1 MNALWAV
8 GLLALVSLCL
18 PACDRELEV
27 QQAYDFTLET
37 MPVQKNLR
45 RGETAEIRCSLK
57 RAGRFAGARYT
68 LRNFQSEGKGMLRL
82 DKGPALKPN
91 DRYPL
96 AREEFRLYY
105 TSQTLTRQAID
116 VYIEDNFGRVQ
127 QLSFFFQSQED
138 RGDKGCLN
146 GSYCACCCIYSD
158 SFLVDSIKDR
168 ILCMR
173 DNGHV

>member
-8 GLLALVSLCL
+8 GLLAVVSLCL

-37 MPVQKNLR
+37 MPVQTDIR

-68 LRNFQSEGKGMLRL
+68 LRYFQSEGKGMLRL
-82 DKGPALKPN
+82 DKGAALKPN

-105 TSQTLTRQAID
+105 TSQSADRQTID
-116 VYIEDNFGRVQ
+116 VYIEAR
-127 QLSFFFQSQED
+127 
-138 RGDKGCLN
+138 
-146 GSYCACCCIYSD
+146 
-158 SFLVDSIKDR
+158 
-168 ILCMR
+168 
-173 DNGHV
+173 

>member
-1 MNALWAV
+1 MNTLWAV
-8 GLLALVSLCL
+8 GLLAVVSFCL

-37 MPVQKNLR
+37 MPVQKDIR

-57 RAGRFAGARYT
+57 RAGRFTGAHYT
-68 LRNFQSEGKGMLRL
+68 LRYFQSEGKGMLRL

-105 TSQTLTRQAID
+105 TSQSADRQTID
-116 VYIEDNFGRVQ
+116 VYIRG
-127 QLSFFFQSQED
+127 QLRQGATADFLFQS
-138 RGDKGCLN
+138 
-146 GSYCACCCIYSD
+146 
-158 SFLVDSIKDR
+158 
-168 ILCMR
+168 
-173 DNGHV
+173 